1 MSDIIYKYCAYPFIS
16 GVSLLLSL
24 LQCRG
29 TQAEQKAKIRA
40 FEALFGVSP
49 MIDIAVPKGSLMD
62 QTLKLFEQAGLEVR
76 RTEREYNAKINDPR
90 ICKVKILRPQEI
102 PSYVAKGYFDLGI
115 SGTDWVRE
123 SGSDVVKVCEL
134 NYGKQGPG
142 KVKVVV
148 AVPQSLEA
156 ESARDVKPGSR
167 VATEYPNLTKS
178 FFDALGVPVEIQY
191 SYGATEA
198 KVPELTDVV
207 VDLTETGST
216 LRKNGLKI
224 IDVMLESTSELIA
237 NPKSWADPVKRE
249 EIQAV
254 ETLLSAVIR
263 ARGKV
268 LLDMNVP
275 EEKMSAVISLL
286 PSMKNPTISKLYN
299 SEGYY
304 AVESVVDKSQVNLLI
319 PQLKKA
325 GAEDILELAISK
337 IVP

>member
-1 MSDIIYKYCAYPFIS
+1 
-16 GVSLLLSL
+16 
-24 LQCRG
+24 
-29 TQAEQKAKIRA
+29 
-40 FEALFGVSP
+40 
-49 MIDIAVPKGSLMD
+49 MIDIAIPKGSLLN
-62 QTLKLFEQAGLEVR
+62 QTLQLFEQAGLEIR

-90 ICKVKILRPQEI
+90 VGKVKILRPQEI

-115 SGTDWVRE
+115 SGTDWIME
-123 SGSDVVKVCEL
+123 SKAEIVTVTEL

-148 AVPQSLEA
+148 AVPEG
-156 ESARDVKPGSR
+156 EMINSARDIKPNSR
-167 VATEYPNLTKS
+167 VATEYPELTRSYFQK
-178 FFDALGVPVEIQY
+178 LGISVEVQY

-216 LRKNGLKI
+216 LRKNGLRI
-224 IDVMLESTSELIA
+224 VDVMMESTSELIA
-237 NPKSWADPVKRE
+237 NKKSWADPEKRE
-249 EIQAV
+249 DIQAV

-268 LLDMNVP
+268 LIDLNVP
-275 EEKMSAVISLL
+275 EDKIEEVIAIL

-299 SEGYY
+299 SGYY
-304 AVESVVDKSQVNLLI
+304 AVETVVDKSQVNLLI
-319 PQLKKA
+319 PKLKKA

>member
-1 MSDIIYKYCAYPFIS
+1 
-16 GVSLLLSL
+16 
-24 LQCRG
+24 
-29 TQAEQKAKIRA
+29 
-40 FEALFGVSP
+40 
-49 MIDIAVPKGSLMD
+49 MIDIAIPKGSLLN
-62 QTLKLFEQAGLEVR
+62 QTLQLFEQAGLEVR

-90 ICKVKILRPQEI
+90 VGKVKILRPQEI

-115 SGTDWVRE
+115 SGTDWIKE
-123 SGSDVVKVCEL
+123 SKADVVTVTEL

-142 KVKVVV
+142 KVKLVV
-148 AVPQSLEA
+148 AVPDGERIT
-156 ESARDVKPGSR
+156 SARDIKPNSR
-167 VATEYPNLTKS
+167 VATEYPELTRS
-178 FFDALGVPVEIQY
+178 FFERLGIQVDVQY

-224 IDVMLESTSELIA
+224 VDVMMESTSELIA
-237 NPKSWADPVKRE
+237 NKKSWADPEKRE
-249 EIQAV
+249 DIQAV

-268 LLDMNVP
+268 LIDLNVP
-275 EEKMSAVISLL
+275 EEKIEEVIAIL

-299 SEGYY
+299 SGYY
-304 AVESVVDKSQVNLLI
+304 AVESVVDKSQINLLI
-319 PQLKKA
+319 PRLKKA

>member
-1 MSDIIYKYCAYPFIS
+1 
-16 GVSLLLSL
+16 
-24 LQCRG
+24 
-29 TQAEQKAKIRA
+29 
-40 FEALFGVSP
+40 
-49 MIDIAVPKGSLMD
+49 MIDIAIPKGSLLN
-62 QTLKLFEQAGLEVR
+62 QTLQLFEQAGLEVR

-90 ICKVKILRPQEI
+90 VGKVKILRPQEI

-115 SGTDWVRE
+115 SGTDWIQE
-123 SGSDVVKVCEL
+123 SKADVVTVTEL

-142 KVKVVV
+142 KVKLVV
-148 AVPQSLEA
+148 AVPDGDGIT
-156 ESARDVKPGSR
+156 SARDIKPNSR
-167 VATEYPNLTKS
+167 IATEYPELTRS
-178 FFDALGVPVEIQY
+178 FFERLGIQVDVQY

-224 IDVMLESTSELIA
+224 VDVMMESTSELIA
-237 NPKSWADPVKRE
+237 NKKSWADPEKRE
-249 EIQAV
+249 DIQAV

-268 LLDMNVP
+268 LIDLNVP
-275 EEKMSAVISLL
+275 EEKIEEVIAIL

-299 SEGYY
+299 SGYY
-304 AVESVVDKSQVNLLI
+304 AVESVVDKSQINLLI
-319 PQLKKA
+319 PRLKKA